1 MELHLQSLDYVSV
14 AVYVALMAI
23 IGFSF
28 GWFIKDSG
36 AYFKGGGTIP
46 WVMATITNFMG
57 LFSTFVFVAYAG
69 IAYEW
74 GVVSITVFWVTV
86 PACIIGGVLLGRRWR
101 RTGCTTPME
110 YLEQRYNLPLQQT
123 MTWVSLVLRVLDNMV
138 RLYAI
143 GVFIAVVTP
152 LSLEWSIV
160 VSGIIVTIFN
170 LIGGIWTVTIMSTV
184 QFIILILV
192 TAVLLPLSMTEAG
205 GFAGIAEKIPGHL
218 NFFNGPKGNL
228 FWLGVYAFMTLIK
241 YNENWTFIQ
250 KFYCVRD
257 ENAAVKVGV
266 VTGLL
271 FLIFTPI
278 FLLPAVASRVIIP
291 DLADPEMAYVS
302 VAIKL
307 LPVGIMGILFSSMFA
322 ATMSSLNA
330 EYNVMASVLTNDIY
344 KRLINPGASEDK
356 LLKVA
361 RVSTGLVGTIMILG
375 AILIRNFGGAFEANK
390 LISGIL
396 AIPLGIP
403 LLMGILV
410 RKPDS
415 TASIA
420 TIFTGVA
427 VGLILNLIP
436 SISWEW
442 ATLIESALCFVVYF
456 MPSFKKRSAQ
466 KDQEVDAFF
475 KLIETPI
482 AEADKPKIA
491 PEYIRAIV
499 WLFVFSLA
507 TSGVLFVVMS
517 IPTIGTDG
525 GFYSCMAGLAC
536 LIGALVMAIIYLKKK
551 K

>member
-1 MELHLQSLDYVSV
+1 MELHLQNLDYVSV
-14 AVYVALMAI
+14 AVYVALMAV
-23 IGFSF
+23 IGLSF

-36 AYFKGGGTIP
+36 AYFKGNGTIP

-86 PACIIGGVLLGRRWR
+86 PACIIGGVFLGKLWR

-110 YLEQRYNLPLQQT
+110 YLEQRYDLKLKQT

-143 GVFIAVVTP
+143 GVFITAVTP

-160 VSGIIVTIFN
+160 VSGVIVTVFN

-184 QFIILILV
+184 QFLILILV
-192 TAVLLPLSMTEAG
+192 TSVLVPLSMNEVG
-205 GFAGIAEKIPGHL
+205 GLTGIAEKLPDHL

-228 FWLGVYAFMTLIK
+228 LWLGVFGFMTLLK

-250 KFYCVRD
+250 KFYCVKD
-257 ENAAVKVGV
+257 EKAATKVGV
-266 VTGLL
+266 FTGLM
-271 FLIFTPI
+271 FLVFTPV
-278 FLLPAVASRVIIP
+278 FLLPAVASPLIVP
-291 DLADPEMAYVS
+291 GLENPEMSYVTVS
-302 VAIKL
+302 IKL

-344 KRLINPGASEDK
+344 KGIINKNASEAK
-356 LLKVA
+356 LLSVA
-361 RVSTGLVGTIMILG
+361 RITTGLIGAAMIAG
-375 AILIRNFGGAFEANK
+375 AILIRNFGGAFDANK
-390 LISGIL
+390 LFSGIL

-420 TIFTGVA
+420 TIFAGVISG
-427 VGLILNLIP
+427 VVLNLIP
-436 SISWEW
+436 AISWEW
-442 ATLIESALCFVVYF
+442 ATLIESVICFVVYF
-456 MPSFKKRSAQ
+456 TPSFKKRSAA
-466 KDQEVDAFF
+466 KDAEVDSFF
-475 KLIETPI
+475 KLIHTPI
-482 AEADKPKIA
+482 AEADKPKIS
-491 PEYIRAIV
+491 PEYIRALV

-507 TSGVLFVVMS
+507 TAGILFVSMS
-517 IPTIGTDG
+517 IPTIKTAG
-525 GFYSCMAGLAC
+525 GLYSCIAGVSCLA
-536 LIGALVMAIIYLKKK
+536 GALVLATVYTKRKK
-551 K
+551 

>member
-1 MELHLQSLDYVSV
+1 
-14 AVYVALMAI
+14 
-23 IGFSF
+23 
-28 GWFIKDSG
+28 
-36 AYFKGGGTIP
+36 
-46 WVMATITNFMG
+46 
-57 LFSTFVFVAYAG
+57 
-69 IAYEW
+69 
-74 GVVSITVFWVTV
+74 
-86 PACIIGGVLLGRRWR
+86 
-101 RTGCTTPME
+101 
-110 YLEQRYNLPLQQT
+110 
-123 MTWVSLVLRVLDNMV
+123 MV

-152 LSLEWSIV
+152 LYLEWSIV

-184 QFIILILV
+184 QFIILVLV
-192 TAVLLPLSMTEAG
+192 TVVLLPLSLGEVG
-205 GFAGIAEKIPGHL
+205 GFAGISEKLPDHL

-250 KFYCVRD
+250 KFYCVKD

-271 FLIFTPI
+271 FLVFTPV
-278 FLLPAVASRVIIP
+278 FLLPAVASPLIVP
-291 DLADPEMAYVS
+291 GLTDPEMSYVS

-344 KRLINPGASEDK
+344 KRLFNRNASEKK
-356 LLKVA
+356 LLSVA
-361 RVSTGLVGTIMILG
+361 RISTALVGLTMIAG

-390 LISGIL
+390 LFSSIL

-403 LLMGILV
+403 LIMGILV

-415 TASIA
+415 TASIL
-420 TIFTGVA
+420 TIFTGVISG
-427 VGLILNLIP
+427 VVLNLIP
-436 SISWEW
+436 AISWEW
-442 ATLIESALCFVVYF
+442 ATLIESVLCFVVYF
-456 MPSFKKRSAQ
+456 IPSWKKRSAQ
-466 KDQEVDAFF
+466 KDAEVDSFF
-475 KLIETPI
+475 KLIHTPI
-482 AEADKPKIA
+482 AEADKPKIS

-507 TSGVLFVVMS
+507 TAGILFVVMS
-517 IPTIGTDG
+517 IPTIRTEG
-525 GFYSCMAGLAC
+525 GLYSSLAGVAC
-536 LIGALVMAIIYLKKK
+536 LLGALFMAIIYLKRKK
-551 K
+551 

>member
-1 MELHLQSLDYVSV
+1 M
-14 AVYVALMAI
+14 AV
-23 IGFSF
+23 IGLSF

-46 WVMATITNFMG
+46 WLMATITNFMG

-86 PACIIGGVLLGRRWR
+86 PACIIGGVFLGKLWR

-160 VSGIIVTIFN
+160 ISGIIVTIFN
-170 LIGGIWTVTIMSTV
+170 LIGGIWTVTIISTV
-184 QFIILILV
+184 QFIMLILV
-192 TAVLLPLSMTEAG
+192 TVVLLPLSLGEVG
-205 GFAGIAEKIPGHL
+205 GFAGISEKLPDHL

-250 KFYCVRD
+250 KFYCVKD

-271 FLIFTPI
+271 FLVFTPV
-278 FLLPAVASRVIIP
+278 FLLPAVASPLIVP
-291 DLADPEMAYVS
+291 GLTDPEMSYVS

-344 KRLINPGASEDK
+344 KRLFNRNASEKK
-356 LLKVA
+356 LLSVA
-361 RVSTGLVGTIMILG
+361 RISTALVGLTMIAG

-390 LISGIL
+390 LFSSIL

-403 LLMGILV
+403 LIMGILV

-415 TASIA
+415 TASIL
-420 TIFTGVA
+420 TIFTGVISG
-427 VGLILNLIP
+427 VVLNLIP
-436 SISWEW
+436 AISWEW
-442 ATLIESALCFVVYF
+442 ATLIESVLCFVVYF
-456 MPSFKKRSAQ
+456 IPSWKKRSAQ
-466 KDQEVDAFF
+466 KDAEVDSFF
-475 KLIETPI
+475 KLIHTPI
-482 AEADKPKIA
+482 AEADKPKIS

-507 TSGVLFVVMS
+507 TAGILFVVMS
-517 IPTIGTDG
+517 IPTIRTEG
-525 GFYSCMAGLAC
+525 GLYSSLAGVAC
-536 LIGALVMAIIYLKKK
+536 LLGALFMAIIYLKRKIFYQASV
-551 K
+551 

>member
-14 AVYVALMAI
+14 AVYVGLMAV
-23 IGFSF
+23 IGLSF

-36 AYFKGGGTIP
+36 AYFKGNGTVP
-46 WVMATITNFMG
+46 WVMAAVTNFMG

-74 GVVSITVFWVTV
+74 GVVAISVFWVTV
-86 PACIIGGVLLGRRWR
+86 PACVIGGLFLGKLWR

-110 YLEQRYNLPLQQT
+110 YLERRYNLSLQQT

-160 VSGIIVTIFN
+160 ISGIIVTVFN

-192 TAVLLPLSMTEAG
+192 TAVLLPLSLGEVGGIAG
-205 GFAGIAEKIPGHL
+205 MAEKIPEHL

-228 FWLGVYAFMTLIK
+228 FWLGIFGFMTLAK

-257 ENAAVKVGV
+257 EKAATKVGV

-271 FLIFTPI
+271 FLIFTPV
-278 FLLPAVASRVIIP
+278 FLLPAVASNLIVP
-291 DLADPEMAYVS
+291 GLEDPEMSYVS

-307 LPVGIMGILFSSMFA
+307 LPAGIMGILFSSMFA

-344 KRLINPGASEDK
+344 KRLFNRNASEK
-356 LLKVA
+356 RLLAVA
-361 RVSTGLVGTIMILG
+361 RISTVLIGVTMIFG

-390 LISGIL
+390 LFAGIL
-396 AIPLGIP
+396 AIPIGVP
-403 LLMGILV
+403 LIMGILV

-415 TASIA
+415 TASIM
-420 TIFTGVA
+420 TILAGVTTGI
-427 VGLILNLIP
+427 ILNLIP
-436 SISWEW
+436 SVSWEW
-442 ATLIESALCFVVYF
+442 ATLLESLVCFAVYF
-456 MPSFKKRSAQ
+456 IPSWTKRPAE
-466 KDQEVDAFF
+466 KDAEVNSFF
-475 KLIETPI
+475 KLIHTPI
-482 AEADKPKIA
+482 AEEDKPTIS
-491 PEYIRAIV
+491 PEYIRAIL

-507 TSGVLFVVMS
+507 IAGILFVVMS
-517 IPTIGTDG
+517 IPTIKSDG
-525 GFYSCMAGLAC
+525 GMYSCMAGVGCLA
-536 LIGALVMAIIYLKKK
+536 GALLMTIIYLKRKK
-551 K
+551 

>member
-1 MELHLQSLDYVSV
+1 
-14 AVYVALMAI
+14 
-23 IGFSF
+23 
-28 GWFIKDSG
+28 
-36 AYFKGGGTIP
+36 
-46 WVMATITNFMG
+46 
-57 LFSTFVFVAYAG
+57 
-69 IAYEW
+69 
-74 GVVSITVFWVTV
+74 
-86 PACIIGGVLLGRRWR
+86 
-101 RTGCTTPME
+101 ME

-160 VSGIIVTIFN
+160 VSGVIVTVFN

-192 TAVLLPLSMTEAG
+192 TVILLPLSLTEAG
-205 GFAGIAEKIPGHL
+205 GFAGIADKLPGHL
-218 NFFNGPKGNL
+218 DFFNGPKGNL
-228 FWLGVYAFMTLIK
+228 FWLGIYAFMTLIK

-257 ENAAVKVGV
+257 EKAAMKVGV

-271 FLIFTPI
+271 FLVFTPV
-278 FLLPAVASRVIIP
+278 FLLPAVASPAIVPGI
-291 DLADPEMAYVS
+291 ADPEMSYVS

-344 KRLINPGASEDK
+344 KRLFNRNATEKK
-356 LLKVA
+356 LLSVA
-361 RVSTGLVGTIMILG
+361 RISTALVGATMIAG

-390 LISGIL
+390 LFSSIL

-420 TIFTGVA
+420 TIFTGV
-427 VGLILNLIP
+427 VSGIVLNLIP
-436 SISWEW
+436 SVSWEM
-442 ATLIESALCFVVYF
+442 ATLIESALCFIVYF
-456 MPSFKKRSAQ
+456 IPSWKKRSEQ
-466 KDQEVDAFF
+466 KDAEVDSFF
-475 KLIETPI
+475 KLIHTPI
-482 AEADKPKIA
+482 RDEDKPKIS

-499 WLFVFSLA
+499 WLFVFSLVTA
-507 TSGVLFVVMS
+507 GILFVVMS
-517 IPTIGTDG
+517 IPTINTDG
-525 GFYSCMAGLAC
+525 GLYSCLAGAAC
-536 LIGALVMAIIYLKKK
+536 LSGGLILAIIYLKRNKR
-551 K
+551 

>member
-1 MELHLQSLDYVSV
+1 MELYLQNLDYISV
-14 AVYVALMAI
+14 IVYVVLMAI
-23 IGFSF
+23 IGLSF

-36 AYFKGGGTIP
+36 AYFKGSGTIP
-46 WVMATITNFMG
+46 WLMATITNFMG

-69 IAYEW
+69 IAYQW

-86 PACIIGGVLLGRRWR
+86 PACIIGGVCLGKLWR

-110 YLEQRYNLPLQQT
+110 YLEHRYNLPLQQT

-192 TAVLLPLSMTEAG
+192 TVVLLPLSLAEVG
-205 GFAGIAEKIPGHL
+205 GLSGIAEKLPGHL
-218 NFFNGPKGNL
+218 DLLNGPKGNL
-228 FWLGVYAFMTLIK
+228 FWLGVYALMILVK

-250 KFYCVRD
+250 KFYCVKD

-266 VTGLL
+266 VTGIL
-271 FLIFTPI
+271 FFVFTPV
-278 FLLPAVASRVIIP
+278 FPLPAVASAAIIP
-291 DLADPEMAYVS
+291 GLADPEMAYVS

-330 EYNVMASVLTNDIY
+330 EYNVMASVLTHDVY
-344 KRLINPGASEDK
+344 KRLINRNASERR
-356 LLKVA
+356 LLSVA
-361 RVSTGLVGTIMILG
+361 RISTALVGGVMVGG
-375 AILIRNFGGAFEANK
+375 AILIRNFNGAFEANK
-390 LISGIL
+390 LFSSIL

-403 LLMGILV
+403 LIMGILV

-420 TIFTGVA
+420 TIFAGVISGVA
-427 VGLILNLIP
+427 LNLVP

-442 ATLIESALCFVVYF
+442 ATLIETAICFAVYF
-456 MPSFKKRSAQ
+456 IPSWKKRSAE
-466 KDQEVDAFF
+466 KEAEVERFF
-475 KLIETPI
+475 KLLETPI
-482 AEADKPKIA
+482 AEADKPKIS
-491 PEYIRAIV
+491 PEYIRALV

-507 TSGVLFVVMS
+507 TAGILFVAMS
-517 IPTIGTDG
+517 IPTIKSDG
-525 GFYSCMAGLAC
+525 GLYSCLAGVAC
-536 LIGALVMAIIYLKKK
+536 LIGAVITAMIYMKRKK
-551 K
+551 